1 MITYSRDFTFGGML
15 FNFVYQDDDTL
26 DVPELSIEGQNKQ
39 ARTALECD
47 NFNKAISEFV
57 MNKMVNKKISQ

>member
-1 MITYSRDFTFGGML
+1 MITYSRDFTFGGMP

-39 ARTALECD
+39 A
-47 NFNKAISEFV
+47 
-57 MNKMVNKKISQ
+57 

>member
-1 MITYSRDFTFGGML
+1 MITYSRDFTFGGMP

-26 DVPELSIEGQNKQ
+26 DVPEICIEGQNKQ
-39 ARTALECD
+39 AITALKCD
-47 NFNKAISEFV
+47 NFNEAISDFV